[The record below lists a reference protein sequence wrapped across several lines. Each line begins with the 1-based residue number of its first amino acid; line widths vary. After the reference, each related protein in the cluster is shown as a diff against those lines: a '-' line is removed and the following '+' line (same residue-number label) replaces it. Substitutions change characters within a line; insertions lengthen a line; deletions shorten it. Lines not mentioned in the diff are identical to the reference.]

1 LLPHL
6 SGLVIEGV
14 HDRDDGV
21 RIEAHVRA
29 GRMACPGCERGSDRV
44 HSRYRR
50 TLADAPIGAR
60 TVVIQLRVRRFFCDH
75 ASCTRRTFVEQ
86 VPGLTSKHAR
96 RTGLLRQMLEA
107 IGLALAGRAGAR
119 LAAVLGMPTSRDS
132 LLRLVRAL
140 PDPPVG
146 DVEVLGVDDFA
157 IRRCHAYGTVL
168 VDILAHRPVDL
179 VQQRTAD
186 VLADWLGK
194 HPGVKVIC
202 RDRSG
207 AYAEGARTG
216 APEAI
221 QVADRWHLWANL
233 GEAVERIVLAHH
245 ACLDEPAPE
254 PSEAQP
260 GDTADGQPA
269 PAKPDSTAPVEHGAP
284 SRLETR
290 TRERHTAVTE
300 LRDKGYSLNAICRE
314 LGLAFRTVQR
324 FARATNP
331 EELLVAHRTRSHKLD
346 RFMSYVHQRWNAGV
360 TEATVLH
367 AELIELGWTGS
378 LRTVQHYLYRFRDPD
393 RAPRPAPPVPDK
405 TTPRR
410 VTSWIMTNPEH
421 LSDGDQVRLK
431 QVLARCPQLEATAG
445 HVACFAAM
453 MGQRSG
459 KDQLAAWL
467 DAVTADDLPALQSLV
482 AGLRRD
488 LDAVTNGLSLDYSS
502 GQVEGNVN
510 RIKMIKRQM
519 FGRAKFDL
527 LRKRVLLAH

>member
-1 LLPHL
+1 MPHL
-6 SGLVIEGV
+6 SGLVIDGV
-14 HDRDDGV
+14 HGEDDRV
-21 RIEAHVRA
+21 RIEARVRA
-29 GRMACPGCERGSDRV
+29 ERMACPECERGSDRV

-60 TVVIQLRVRRFFCDH
+60 TVVIQLRVRRFFCDN
-75 ASCTRRTFVEQ
+75 ASCARRTFVEQ

-96 RTGLLRQMLEA
+96 RTGLLRRMLEA

-119 LAAVLGMPTSRDS
+119 LAAVVGMPASRDS

-140 PDPPVG
+140 PDPPIG
-146 DVEVLGVDDFA
+146 EVEVLGVDDFA

-179 VQQRTAD
+179 IEERTSK

-194 HPGVKVIC
+194 HTGVKVIC

-216 APEAI
+216 AAEAI

-233 GEAVERIVLAHH
+233 GEAVERIVLAHR

-254 PSEAQP
+254 PPETPPP
-260 GDTADGQPA
+260 GGTANDEPA
-269 PAKPDSTAPVEHGAP
+269 SAEPDDTAPVEYGAA

-300 LRDKGYSLNAICRE
+300 LRDQGYSLNAICRE

-324 FARATNP
+324 FAHAATP
-331 EELLVAHRTRSHKLD
+331 EELLIAHRNRSSKLD
-346 RFMSYVHQRWNAGV
+346 RFKSYVHQRWNAGV

-378 LRTVQHYLYRFRDPD
+378 LRTVQHYLHRFRDPD
-393 RAPRPAPPVPDK
+393 RAPRSAPPAPDK

-421 LSDGDQVRLK
+421 LSAGDQVRLK

-445 HVACFAAM
+445 HVASFAAM
-453 MGQRSG
+453 ISQRTG
-459 KDQLAAWL
+459 KEQLPGWL
-467 DAVTADDLPALQSLV
+467 DAVTADDLPALHSLV

-502 GQVEGNVN
+502 GQVEGSVN

>member
-1 LLPHL
+1 MPHL
-6 SGLVIEGV
+6 SGLVIDGV
-14 HDRDDGV
+14 HGEDDGV
-21 RIEAHVRA
+21 RIEAWVRA
-29 GRMACPGCERGSDRV
+29 ERMACPGCERGSDRV

-50 TLADAPIGAR
+50 RLADAPIGAQM
-60 TVVIQLRVRRFFCDH
+60 VVIELRVRRFFCDN
-75 ASCTRRTFVEQ
+75 ASCARRTFAEQ

-96 RTGLLRQMLEA
+96 RTGLLRRMLEA

-119 LAAVLGMPTSRDS
+119 LAAVLGMSASRDS

-140 PDPPVG
+140 PDPPIG
-146 DVEVLGVDDFA
+146 EVEVLGVDDFA
-157 IRRCHAYGTVL
+157 IRRCQAYGTVL

-179 VQQRTAD
+179 LQQRTAD

-207 AYAEGARTG
+207 AYAQGGRTG

-233 GEAVERIVLAHH
+233 GEAVERIVRAHR
-245 ACLDEPAPE
+245 ACLGEPAPE
-254 PSEAQP
+254 PPEAQP
-260 GDTADGQPA
+260 GDTTDGEPA
-269 PAKPDSTAPVEHGAP
+269 RATHGDTASVEYGPP

-290 TRERHTAVTE
+290 TRERHAVVTE
-300 LRDKGYSLNAICRE
+300 LRDQGYSLNAICRE

-324 FARATNP
+324 FARATSS
-331 EELLVAHRTRSHKLD
+331 EELLVTHRTRSHKLD
-346 RFMSYVHQRWNAGV
+346 RFKSHVHQRWNAGV
-360 TEATVLH
+360 TEASVLY
-367 AELIELGWTGS
+367 AELVELGWTGS
-378 LRTVQHYLYRFRDPD
+378 LRSVQRYLQRFRDPD
-393 RAPRPAPPVPDK
+393 RKARPAPPAPVK
-405 TTPRR
+405 ATPRR
-410 VTSWIMTNPEH
+410 VTSWIMTNPAH
-421 LSDGDQVRLK
+421 LSGDDQVRLK
-431 QVLARCPQLEATAG
+431 QILVRCPQLEATAG

-453 MGQRSG
+453 MSQRTG
-459 KDQLAAWL
+459 TDQLPAWL
-467 DAVTADDLPALQSLV
+467 DAVTADDLPALHSLV

-527 LRKRVLLAH
+527 LRKRVLVR

>member
-1 LLPHL
+1 LPHL

-14 HDRDDGV
+14 HGEDGGV
-21 RIEAHVRA
+21 RLEACVRA
-29 GRMACPGCERGSDRV
+29 ERMACPGCERDSDRV

-50 TLADAPIGAR
+50 SLADAPIGAQ
-60 TVVIQLRVRRFFCDH
+60 TVVIELRVRRFFCDN
-75 ASCTRRTFVEQ
+75 ASCGRRTFAEQ

-96 RTGLLRQMLEA
+96 RTGLLRRMLEA

-119 LAAVLGMPTSRDS
+119 LAAMLGMPASRDS

-157 IRRCHAYGTVL
+157 IRCCHDYGTVL

-179 VQQRTAD
+179 VQQRTAE

-216 APEAI
+216 AAEAI

-233 GEAVERIVLAHH
+233 GEAVERVVLAHR
-245 ACLDEPAPE
+245 ACLTEPAPE
-254 PSEAQP
+254 PTTTQS
-260 GDTADGQPA
+260 ADHAGGQPSGEEL
-269 PAKPDSTAPVEHGAP
+269 DDTAPVEYGSP

-290 TRERHTAVTE
+290 TRERHAAVTE
-300 LRDKGYSLNAICRE
+300 LRDKGHSLNAIGRE

-324 FARATNP
+324 FARAATA

-346 RFMSYVHQRWNAGV
+346 RFKPYVHQRWNAGA

-367 AELIELGWTGS
+367 AELVELGWTGS
-378 LRTVQHYLYRFRDPD
+378 LRTVQHYLHRFRDPN
-393 RAPRPAPPVPDK
+393 RAPHPAPPAPDK
-405 TTPRR
+405 ATPRR
-410 VTSWIMTNPEH
+410 VTGWIMTNPEH
-421 LSDGDQVRLK
+421 LSAGDQVRLK
-431 QVLARCPQLEATAG
+431 QILARCPELDATTK
-445 HVACFAAM
+445 HVNSFAVM
-453 MGQRSG
+453 MGQRTG
-459 KDQLAAWL
+459 KEQLPTWL
-467 DAVTADDLPALQSLV
+467 DAVTADDLPALHSLV

-488 LDAVTNGLSLDYSS
+488 QDAVTNGLSLDYNS
-502 GQVEGNVN
+502 GQVEGTVN

-527 LRKRVLLAH
+527 LRKRVLLTR